1 MTLNAAQITQQLS
14 SSATAA
20 ANLSV
25 SCQGILEAHLQ
36 AVSSPWYANL
46 NSQLQQAQALA
57 GEWRT
62 RFASELQTDVLT
74 CVIHCGQAFGE
85 RRATITNLFNST
97 SGDFGSV
104 RAQLVAEL
112 TGLQASTQMIV
123 RTTANYEA
131 QLRDWGQRLSTVQ
144 ASMGRTVAQIQAQ
157 AGDLQAQ
164 IVATNLAIGALTTE
178 VVRDRKAIAEAQS
191 QNTSGI
197 VETVFGVLFAP
208 FTGGLSLV
216 LAGIGVSSIVEAQSK
231 VNALESTIKSYQD
244 RIVAAQQTLTQ
255 DQAQLVTLNGL
266 LVSGNIALSDVQVS
280 SQMLDQLRT
289 SWDVFFQEM
298 SGIVAKIS
306 NAQNASA
313 WVVEKAWFNAACN
326 EWDVIVTGA
335 QGIIGTSITTNTVMC
350 AYCDVP
356 VVQSVPVNGHP
367 PIPGG
372 MKMDAFFSGSNL
384 NAAPNTSVLR
394 WGTHTYWVADYVD
407 NRMAMCVLAYDEN
420 NQLVKQIPKNG
431 ARYMWR
437 MVYDPANQNVI
448 CTGQSD
454 LALKFGLSELRV
466 E

>member
-1 MTLNAAQITQQLS
+1 MTLKAAQITQQLS

-85 RRATITNLFNST
+85 RRATITNLFNS
-97 SGDFGSV
+97 SSVDFGSV

-266 LVSGNIALSDVQVS
+266 LVSGNIALSDLQVS

-384 NAAPNTSVLR
+384 NVAPNTSVLR

-407 NRMAMCVLAYDEN
+407 NRLAMCVLAYDEN

>member
-20 ANLSV
+20 ANLSA

-36 AVSSPWYANL
+36 AVASPWYANL
-46 NSQLQQAQALA
+46 NTQLRQAQALA

-62 RFASELQTDVLT
+62 RFASELQTDVLN
-74 CVIHCGQAFGE
+74 CVIHCGKAFGE
-85 RRATITNLFNST
+85 HRATITNLFSST
-97 SGDFGSV
+97 GSDFVGV
-104 RAQLVAEL
+104 RAQLVTEL
-112 TGLQASTQMIV
+112 SGLLASTQMIV

-144 ASMGRTVAQIQAQ
+144 ASLGKTVAQIQAQ

-164 IVATNLAIGALTTE
+164 IVATNLAIGAVTTE

-197 VETVFGVLFAP
+197 VETVFGIVFAP

-255 DQAQLVTLNGL
+255 DQAQLVTLSGL

-280 SQMLDQLRT
+280 SQMLDQVRT
-289 SWDVFFQEM
+289 SWDVFFREM
-298 SGIVAKIS
+298 NGIVSKIS

-313 WVVEKAWFNAACN
+313 WIVENAWFSAACN
-326 EWDVIVTGA
+326 EWDVTVIGA
-335 QGIIGTSITTNTVMC
+335 QGIIGTPITTKTVMC
-350 AYCDVP
+350 VYCDVP
-356 VVQSVPVNGHP
+356 VVQHVPVRGHP
-367 PIPGG
+367 PIPRG
-372 MKMDAFFSGSNL
+372 MKMGAFFSGSNL

-407 NRMAMCVLAYDEN
+407 NRMAMCVLAYDKN
-420 NQLVKQIPKNG
+420 NRLVKQVPKNG
-431 ARYMWR
+431 TRYMWR
-437 MVYDPANQNVI
+437 MIYDPANQNVV

-454 LALKFGLSELRV
+454 RALKFGLSELRV

>member
-313 WVVEKAWFNAACN
+313 WVVEKAWFNAVCN

-367 PIPGG
+367 PIPGD
-372 MKMDAFFSGSNL
+372 MKMGAFFSGSNL

-420 NQLVKQIPKNG
+420 NQLVKQVSQNG

-454 LALKFGLSELRV
+454 LALKFGLSKLRV

>member
-178 VVRDRKAIAEAQS
+178 VVRDRKAIADAQS

-197 VETVFGVLFAP
+197 VETIFGVLFAP

-280 SQMLDQLRT
+280 SQMLDQVRT

-298 SGIVAKIS
+298 SGIVSKIS

-335 QGIIGTSITTNTVMC
+335 QGIIGTPITTNTVMC

-367 PIPGG
+367 PIPGD

>member
-1 MTLNAAQITQQLS
+1 MTLNAAQITRQLS

-197 VETVFGVLFAP
+197 VETIFGVLFAP

-420 NQLVKQIPKNG
+420 NQLVKQVPKNG

>member
-1 MTLNAAQITQQLS
+1 MTLNAAQITRQLS

-20 ANLSV
+20 ANLSA

-57 GEWRT
+57 GEWRN

-74 CVIHCGQAFGE
+74 CVVHCGQGFGA

-97 SGDFGSV
+97 SGDFASV
-104 RAQLVAEL
+104 KAQLVAEL
-112 TGLQASTQMIV
+112 TGLKGSTQMIV
-123 RTTANYEA
+123 STTANYEA
-131 QLRDWGQRLSTVQ
+131 QLRDWGVRLSVVQ
-144 ASMGRTVAQIQAQ
+144 GSMGQAVGQIQAE
-157 AGDLQAQ
+157 AGDVQAQ
-164 IVATNLAIGALTTE
+164 IIATNLAIGAMTTE
-178 VVRDRKAIAEAQS
+178 VVRDRQAIAEAQS

-197 VETVFGVLFAP
+197 VETIFGVLFAP
-208 FTGGLSLV
+208 FTGGLSLI

-266 LVSGNIALSDVQVS
+266 LVSGNIALGDVQVS
-280 SQMLDQLRT
+280 SQMLDQVRT

-298 SGIVAKIS
+298 NGIVSKIS

-313 WVVEKAWFNAACN
+313 WIVEKAWFNAACN
-326 EWDVIVTGA
+326 EWDVIVTGT
-335 QGIIGTSITTNTVMC
+335 QGIIGTRITTNTVMC

-372 MKMDAFFSGSNL
+372 MKMDAFLSGSNL
-384 NAAPNTSVLR
+384 SAASNTSVLR

-407 NRMAMCVLAYDEN
+407 NRMAMCILAFDEN
-420 NQLVKQIPKNG
+420 NRLVKQVPQNG

-448 CTGQSD
+448 CTGQSN
-454 LALKFGLSELRV
+454 LALKFGLSDLRV

>member
-14 SSATAA
+14 SSTTAA

-25 SCQGILEAHLQ
+25 SCQGILEARLQ

-62 RFASELQTDVLT
+62 RFANELQIDVLT
-74 CVIHCGQAFGE
+74 CVIHCGRRFGE
-85 RRATITNLFNST
+85 RRATITNLFSST
-97 SGDFGSV
+97 GSDFVSI

-112 TGLQASTQMIV
+112 TGLQASTEMIV

-144 ASMGRTVAQIQAQ
+144 ATMGRSVAQIQAQ
-157 AGDLQAQ
+157 AGSLQAQ
-164 IVATNLAIGALTTE
+164 IVATNLAIGAMTTE

-191 QNTSGI
+191 QNTGGI
-197 VETVFGVLFAP
+197 VETIFGVVFAP

-280 SQMLDQLRT
+280 SQMLDQVRT
-289 SWDVFFQEM
+289 SWDVFFREM
-298 SGIVAKIS
+298 SDIVSKIS

-326 EWDVIVTGA
+326 EWDVVVTGT
-335 QGIIGTSITTNTVMC
+335 QGIIGTSITSNTVMC
-350 AYCDVP
+350 VYCDVP
-356 VVQSVPVNGHP
+356 VVQSVPVLIQP

-372 MKMDAFFSGSNL
+372 MKMGAFFSGSNL

-420 NQLVKQIPKNG
+420 NRLVKQVSKNG

-437 MVYDPANQNVI
+437 MVYDPANQNVV